1 VLCVGLWQSVDDDS
15 TAAAAAAAGDD
26 GDGGGGDDGGDEE
39 ESSEMNATVADEH
52 DTSVKHESVEPPVPE
67 SLSSPSGLPLRSVK
81 SSSSE
86 WTDDDMQLDW
96 TQQLTVHQLHLLRDF
111 LVEGMQV
118 NIVEEKVRIT
128 RL

>member
-1 VLCVGLWQSVDDDS
+1 MLCVGLWQSVDDDS
-15 TAAAAAAAGDD
+15 TAAAAAAAAAD
-26 GDGGGGDDGGDEE
+26 GVDGDDGGGEE

-52 DTSVKHESVEPPVPE
+52 DTSVKRESVEPPLPQ

-118 NIVEEKVRIT
+118 NVVEEKVRIT